1 MAPELCL
8 HMSSSEQ
15 ERVSPHL
22 SGSPGQGMR
31 TQHDSFAPKFVIGKC
46 CLLAFTFDYMS
57 GYFSVCE
64 ILTCRTGGKQPDTL
78 CWGELEL

>member
-1 MAPELCL
+1 
-8 HMSSSEQ
+8 
-15 ERVSPHL
+15 
-22 SGSPGQGMR
+22 MR
-31 TQHDSFAPKFVIGKC
+31 TQLDSFAPKFVMGKY